1 MLEGLGAV
9 LSVFERTVEG
19 RLRVIDL
26 FALGRLGLVVG
37 LWRLRGVAGLDR
49 KDRLGELLTPVRTLE
64 RGV

>member
-1 MLEGLGAV
+1 MLERLGAV

-26 FALGRLGLVVG
+26 FALGRLVDG
-37 LWRLRGVAGLDR
+37 LWMLRGVTELDR

-64 RGV
+64 RGA

>member
-9 LSVFERTVEG
+9 LSVFERAVEG

-26 FALGRLGLVVG
+26 FPLGRLVDG
-37 LWRLRGVAGLDR
+37 LWMLRGVTELDR

>member
-1 MLEGLGAV
+1 M
-9 LSVFERTVEG
+9 FERTVEG

-26 FALGRLGLVVG
+26 FAFGRLVDG
-37 LWRLRGVAGLDR
+37 LWMLRGWTGLDR

>member
-1 MLEGLGAV
+1 MLEGLGAI

-26 FALGRLGLVVG
+26 FALGRLVDG
-37 LWRLRGVAGLDR
+37 LWMLRGVTGLDR

-64 RGV
+64 RGA